1 MSKVEIAGKGLD
13 NRVTRLC
20 EFLSN
25 RREFTFGSILKT
37 FFCVWAAYVLPQKNC
52 VSTLTKI
59 GFAKYFL
66 CDIFKNKAGQP
77 GRQRSID

>member
-1 MSKVEIAGKGLD
+1 
-13 NRVTRLC
+13 
-20 EFLSN
+20 
-25 RREFTFGSILKT
+25 LKT